1 MKHWNKNI
9 EYLQRMERLLNGQK
23 LYRNIDEK
31 IWDVNLGDVTTL
43 GNLDLLE
50 NIDKFGTLTTNK
62 KETKWNKTQLK
73 ILKT

>member
-9 EYLQRMERLLNGQK
+9 EYLQRLERFLNGQK

-73 ILKT
+73 ILKS